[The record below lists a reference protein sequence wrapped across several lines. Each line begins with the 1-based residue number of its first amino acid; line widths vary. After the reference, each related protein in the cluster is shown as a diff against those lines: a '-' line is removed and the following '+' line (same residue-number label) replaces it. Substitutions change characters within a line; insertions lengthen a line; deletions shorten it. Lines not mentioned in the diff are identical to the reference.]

1 LIQCKI
7 PPSAS
12 AFSSP
17 AETPVLIGDGF
28 TGGSI
33 GISPRVEIQATCN
46 KRSIRLN
53 ADGADFKLD
62 RSQSL
67 VIDTQRV
74 VGSVAFSASCVNI
87 NARNFIMPVAAVA

>member
-1 LIQCKI
+1 VLD
-7 PPSAS
+7 PTSAS

-28 TGGSI
+28 TAGSI
-33 GISPRVEIQATCN
+33 GVLLALKFRRCN
-46 KRSIRLN
+46 KRSIQLN
-53 ADGADFKLD
+53 ADGGDFKLD

-67 VIDTQRV
+67 VINTQRV

-87 NARNFIMPVAAVA
+87 NARNFTP